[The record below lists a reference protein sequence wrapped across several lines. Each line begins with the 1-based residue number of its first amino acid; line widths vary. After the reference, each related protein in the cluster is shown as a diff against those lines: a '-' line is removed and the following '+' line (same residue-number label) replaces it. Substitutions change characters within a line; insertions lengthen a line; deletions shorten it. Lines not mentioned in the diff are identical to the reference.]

1 MKSEQFLNWIIL
13 NPEFAGAA
21 MFLVGFLE
29 AFIISGAIW
38 PSIILFLFAVGLN
51 EADINLIYI
60 CIGAGL
66 GSWVGDT
73 ISFYL
78 GLVFGPK
85 LKGLNFFKK
94 RESAIKRGEEFFDKY
109 GWSGILIGRMIP
121 AIRPF
126 MPFIAGLS
134 SMRTYIFLVSSI
146 LACVIWSIALAFLI
160 IGIDNIINFFN
171 F

>member
-1 MKSEQFLNWIIL
+1 MPYFIVGITLLI
-13 NPEFAGAA
+13 GALLISRWYVNA
-21 MFLVGFLE
+21 APSALLKMFKW
-29 AFIISGAIW
+29 GAIVLA
-38 PSIILFLFAVGLN
+38 IVIVLFF
-51 EADINLIYI
+51 
-60 CIGAGL
+60 
-66 GSWVGDT
+66 
-73 ISFYL
+73 
-78 GLVFGPK
+78 LVFGPK

-109 GWSGILIGRMIP
+109 GWSGILIGRIIP

-134 SMRTYIFLVSSI
+134 SMRTYIFIVSSI

-171 F
+171 Y